1 MIARVAQWGNSLAV
15 RIPSSIAKEIS
26 VEAGAPIDMIVED
39 GALVM
44 RPVHDIPHLDLDELI
59 SRITDGNRHPETGT
73 GNPVGPEF

>member
-1 MIARVAQWGNSLAV
+1 MIARVAQCGNSLAV